1 MKEIENVPFLGGLV
15 KVVSAPIKLIG
26 NTTQATASLFTGDT
40 EGFKDGLGGAVNN
53 IFDVVEAPL
62 QMTTDVLEVP
72 KTVMG
77 GNDSGNSS
85 GFEKITMGTGNAMD
99 IPIGT
104 VQIVQDA
111 INAIRPSRKGF
122 GENFEIKEKEPKQE
136 APENKTPQNDP
147 APKKIQPR
155 EQVESPAPQPPVAKT
170 PETPKKVNSD
180 DSDAKNTNSKLKT
193 TISEAQQINDELEK
207 NIIRAKEE
215 NERLEEN
222 IERAKGKDKQV
233 IVLPPPN
240 VSQNNDKT
248 NWKLIGAIATGF
260 LAVGVLFALKGKGK
274 STIAKLFKRSPKSAN
289 VKSFDIDID
298 KLLKEATKKSAN
310 STIQSINKNAIS
322 KASTY
327 KVRTPEE
334 IAIINKAR
342 AHRLKRAERRAL
354 AAQAKAA
361 RKAANAQKVAKK
373 EAIEKARK
381 LAKQEDYM
389 EPWYH
394 SMTEAP
400 KQTASTYKVRTQEEI
415 AIINKARARRLKRA
429 ERRALAAQAK
439 AARKAANAQ
448 KVAEKE
454 LADKKY
460 SEAVKLNRELTQGV
474 DNARRAEN
482 RQLREDIIK
491 RSKFQRRQ
499 EARQLAQKNQET
511 KMWEDRKIQ
520 QKTEEARIADQK
532 NALWE
537 AHELT
542 QTQAQTNLQART
554 NREITQYME
563 GKALPIGAQKEQK
576 TPKLTLVKAKAPK
589 IVPATLEQKPMGTL
603 AELLPQVSAKLDALR
618 ANLSSTQAVL
628 TLKKGKVVHMGD
640 KVKIKLNSKKISKT
654 QYSEIKNAIRSLM
667 GGKVAGLPKNQEV
680 IEITL
685 NSSNLGQIR
694 KLRKYLEITA
704 A

>member
-136 APENKTPQNDP
+136 APENKTPQNEP

-342 AHRLKRAERRAL
+342 AH
-354 AAQAKAA
+354 
-361 RKAANAQKVAKK
+361 
-373 EAIEKARK
+373 
-381 LAKQEDYM
+381 
-389 EPWYH
+389 
-394 SMTEAP
+394 
-400 KQTASTYKVRTQEEI
+400 
-415 AIINKARARRLKRA
+415 RLKRA